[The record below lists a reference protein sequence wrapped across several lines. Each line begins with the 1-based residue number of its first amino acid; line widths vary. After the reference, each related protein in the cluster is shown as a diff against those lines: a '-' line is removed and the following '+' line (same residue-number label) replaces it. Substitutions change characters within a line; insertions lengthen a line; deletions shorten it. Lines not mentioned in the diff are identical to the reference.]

1 MRSATLLLFLA
12 VLIFYFL
19 PAAKAQACSC
29 RAPTTTAKAFKRSV
43 AIFRGKVIKISTPS
57 LDRIGVTH
65 TGAQRVK
72 FEIVKQW
79 KGEPSDITV
88 VVTQLTAE
96 ECGFTFEDQKEYLV
110 YVVAEPKQIQT
121 GICSGTKSVVDAE
134 HEMQELDQ
142 LILPPNREGYS
153 N

>member
-1 MRSATLLLFLA
+1 MRPTVIPIFFFLLVFC
-12 VLIFYFL
+12 FL
-19 PAAKAQACSC
+19 PTATAQACSC
-29 RAPTTTAKAFKRSV
+29 NAPATTSKSFKRSV
-43 AIFRGKVIKISTPS
+43 AVFRGKVVKISIPS

-96 ECGFTFEDQKEYLV
+96 ECGFGFEEQKEYLV

-134 HEMQELDQ
+134 HEMQELDH
-142 LILPPNREGYS
+142 LAAAPNR
-153 N
+153 

>member
-1 MRSATLLLFLA
+1 MRLKTILLCFCFLE
-12 VLIFYFL
+12 FCFL
-19 PAAKAQACSC
+19 QTAKAQACSC
-29 RAPTTTAKAFKRSV
+29 RAPATTAKAFKHSV
-43 AIFRGKVIKISTPS
+43 AVFRGKVVKISVPS

-79 KGEPSDITV
+79 KGESSDITV
-88 VVTQLTAE
+88 VVTQLTSD
-96 ECGFTFEDQKEYLV
+96 ECGFGFEDQKEYLV

-121 GICSGTKSVVDAE
+121 GICTGTKSAADAE

-142 LILPPNREGYS
+142 LILTPNR
-153 N
+153 

>member
-1 MRSATLLLFLA
+1 MRSAKLLLFLSA
-12 VLIFYFL
+12 LIFCFL
-19 PAAKAQACSC
+19 QTAKAQACSC
-29 RAPTTTAKAFKRSV
+29 RAPVTTAKAFKHSLAV
-43 AIFRGKVIKISTPS
+43 FRGKVVKISVPS

-96 ECGFTFEDQKEYLV
+96 ECGFGFEDQKEYLV

-134 HEMQELDQ
+134 HEMQELDH
-142 LILPPNREGYS
+142 LAATPNR
-153 N
+153 